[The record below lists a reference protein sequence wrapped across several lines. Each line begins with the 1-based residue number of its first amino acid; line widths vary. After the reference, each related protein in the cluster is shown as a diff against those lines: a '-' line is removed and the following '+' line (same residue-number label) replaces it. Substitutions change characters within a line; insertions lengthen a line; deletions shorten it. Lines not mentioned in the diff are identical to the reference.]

1 MDSFGL
7 RALPLLCLLWVTPI
21 AALPPPFVT
30 STETAPVVSTSPA
43 EEPEAWLLAFLD
55 VETSG
60 LELFVAFNSQFDVAF
75 SFATEQ
81 LSED

>member
-7 RALPLLCLLWVTPI
+7 RALPLLCLLWVSPLV
-21 AALPPPFVT
+21 AVPPFVT
-30 STETAPVVSTSPA
+30 STETAPFVSTSPA
-43 EEPEAWLLAFLD
+43 EDPEAWLLAFID
-55 VETSG
+55 VETTG
-60 LELFVAFNSQFDVAF
+60 LVLFVAFNSQFDAAF